1 MIRILISQKK
11 TKKKQ
16 LLIKSTITSHL
27 LGAAPPPSKKNKNRI
42 KIKKMKIVKKERNPP
57 LFTSKQLI
65 KF

>member
-11 TKKKQ
+11 DQEKATTHQ
-16 LLIKSTITSHL
+16 VHNYLPFVRCC
-27 LGAAPPPSKKNKNRI
+27 PPPSKKNKNRI